1 MSENKYSSRNP
12 SPKLAK
18 GEQRKKADLNN
29 ATDVLESVLL
39 NNKSPLSDQFMR
51 WKLWRKWPEVVG
63 PTISAQSMPVGFV
76 QGTLYVWVKNAVWM
90 NEMLFL
96 AGPIRDKVNA
106 FVEMGWVQQVRFT
119 LNQHDVP
126 KIEEDSEMKDSE
138 IINKK

>member
-1 MSENKYSSRNP
+1 MSENKYSSKNS
-12 SPKLAK
+12 SPRALKTPA
-18 GEQRKKADLNN
+18 RKADLSN

-90 NEMLFL
+90 HEMLFL
-96 AGPIRDKVNA
+96 AGPIREKVNT
-106 FVEMGWVQQVRFT
+106 FMEKGWVQQVRFT
-119 LNQHDVP
+119 LNQHEVP
-126 KIEEDSEMKDSE
+126 KMDEDSAMKDSE